1 MLKIYAL
8 MIIVAM
14 SIGNVMAC
22 PSQIITLPSG
32 ETVVCY
38 YCNGGKIVNC
48 EKL

>member
-1 MLKIYAL
+1 MYKKLLIAL
-8 MIIVAM
+8 TFAM
-14 SIGNVMAC
+14 SIFTAQAC

-32 ETVVCY
+32 EVVVCF